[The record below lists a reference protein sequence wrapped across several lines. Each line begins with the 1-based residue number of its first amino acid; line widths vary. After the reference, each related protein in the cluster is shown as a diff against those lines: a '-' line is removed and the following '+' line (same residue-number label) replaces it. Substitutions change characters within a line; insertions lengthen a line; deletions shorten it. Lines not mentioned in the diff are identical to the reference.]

1 MFKKFEEFIN
11 EDFDRSEEIAG
22 LTLVDKVSTDD
33 FMEDVKNKTIDNSL
47 IYRLVDYQPKPD
59 KWVYDT
65 SEPHPVLKPVY
76 VQHVTYSRN
85 GNKHSYFYPETMEM
99 TDVDIDWK
107 GKKFTKSMFSSPFI
121 IFPSKYRE
129 IEDRYIK
136 AGKYYMRSY
145 DLIPKQKFEEV
156 VTGKHIGFMGLSL
169 SSLVK
174 NLDFLELENGLDL
187 NVLLGEDNEKNLGIS
202 LKKFARNYIGY
213 DFAEVFAYTV
223 EDSATAIESIE
234 VENAATDK
242 LGSFKS
248 TSEL

>member
-11 EDFDRSEEIAG
+11 EDFNRSEEIAG
-22 LTLVDKVSTDD
+22 LKLVDRISTED
-33 FMEDVKNKTIDNSL
+33 FMEDIKNKTIDNSL

-65 SEPHPVLKPVY
+65 SEPHEVFRPVY
-76 VQHVTYSRN
+76 YKHTTYLKGGTKFSTW
-85 GNKHSYFYPETMEM
+85 SPETTPM

-107 GKKFTKSMFSSPFI
+107 GKEFSKSMFTSPFV
-121 IFPSKYRE
+121 IFPSRYRE
-129 IEDRYIK
+129 IEDRYVK
-136 AGKYYMRSY
+136 AGKYYMRY
-145 DLIPKQKFEEV
+145 GKITRDYEEV
-156 VTGKHIGFMGLSL
+156 VTGSHIGFMGLSL

-174 NLDFLELENGLDL
+174 NLDFLELENDLDL

-213 DFAEVFAYTV
+213 DFAGVLAYTV

-234 VENAATDK
+234 VENQATDN
-242 LGSFKS
+242 LGKFRR